1 MNNCGLPFEYEY
13 PYLVGPYAK
22 EHKIPVA
29 LTLELTPFC
38 NFSCVM
44 CYVRLSEKQARVYG
58 SMMTAEQILDIA
70 EQAKECGTI
79 YLCLTGGEPLSRPDF
94 WDIYKELNK
103 MGFVISLLSNGSLID
118 EKAIE
123 KFREYGMPSSVK
135 ISLYGASNETYK
147 KVCGVDGGFTATA
160 RAIELLKKEKV
171 PLALSATIVRENA
184 DDIIE
189 MYRFAAEHKVPF
201 SHTVSVVKSVRGC
214 KNSAEASRF
223 MFGEFAENLTL
234 EQLEKHKFRNPE
246 SPFSWCANYGRTA
259 WITWNGHMQ
268 LCAFMNGPYSVLD
281 DGFKNAWREIIDKLD
296 ALKNPEECKDCK
308 YGEFCQ
314 RCPGLLCAE
323 SGDAQKVSASVC
335 DTAKRLYE
343 AYNKKIEEERR

>member
-123 KFREYGMPSSVK
+123 KGRRSDRFPFFECLHDLCYKRVPDYVFRLE
-135 ISLYGASNETYK
+135 E
-147 KVCGVDGGFTATA
+147 DG
-160 RAIELLKKEKV
+160 
-171 PLALSATIVRENA
+171 P
-184 DDIIE
+184 
-189 MYRFAAEHKVPF
+189 
-201 SHTVSVVKSVRGC
+201 
-214 KNSAEASRF
+214 
-223 MFGEFAENLTL
+223 
-234 EQLEKHKFRNPE
+234 
-246 SPFSWCANYGRTA
+246 
-259 WITWNGHMQ
+259 
-268 LCAFMNGPYSVLD
+268 
-281 DGFKNAWREIIDKLD
+281 D
-296 ALKNPEECKDCK
+296 ALDV
-308 YGEFCQ
+308 FCQ
-314 RCPGLLCAE
+314 FNPFQQA
-323 SGDAQKVSASVC
+323 
-335 DTAKRLYE
+335 
-343 AYNKKIEEERR
+343 